1 MNGRHPG
8 EGLAFREIGMTTTVT
23 VSVQHDA
30 EKSVRVC
37 LMDETPDKQNAFVTG
52 HQDELRAGETRDYH
66 VFKERRLLIQEV

>member
-8 EGLAFREIGMTTTVT
+8 EGLAFREIDMTTTVT